1 MDPDYISGNER
12 IFELD
17 INLLQANPLQPRGL
31 ITPESLAELAES
43 IREHGVLEPIVVA
56 QTPAGY
62 QIIAGERRWRASKLV
77 GLDKVPVIIK
87 ETSPQGMLEMAIVEN
102 VQRVDLNPLE
112 RAQAYRRLMD
122 EFNLTNSEISQRVSK
137 SPSYIS
143 NTIRLL
149 TLPDALKDALM
160 SGQTTEGHVR
170 ALSSLEDPHLI
181 IEAYK
186 EVLRRNLSVRGTE
199 ELVRKMRS
207 HHGIGPKKGAD
218 QSTMRIVNEDID
230 RIQEGLLRSL
240 SKGGEDQSARVKYIQ
255 TGKNARLEI
264 RWEGHPGETSEKV
277 EEFYRAVTNY
287 FNNYRMDQNSDNNDD
302 SNSRSQDQSESS
314 GY

>member
-1 MDPDYISGNER
+1 MDTNDER

-17 INLLQANPLQPRGL
+17 INMLQANPLQPRGL

-43 IREHGVLEPIVVA
+43 IREHGILEPIVVA
-56 QTPAGY
+56 KTPAGY
-62 QIIAGERRWRASKLV
+62 QIIAGERRWRASRLV
-77 GLDKVPVIIK
+77 GLTKVPVIIK
-87 ETSPQGMLEMAIVEN
+87 ETTPQGMLEMAIVEN

-112 RAQAYRRLMD
+112 RAQAYKRLMD
-122 EFNLTNSEISQRVSK
+122 EFDLTNAEIAQRVGK

-170 ALSSLEDPHLI
+170 ALAALEDPHLI

-207 HHGIGPKKGAD
+207 RHGIMPKKGAS
-218 QSTMRIVNEDID
+218 QQTMRIVNEDID
-230 RIQEGLLRSL
+230 RIEEGLVKSL
-240 SKGGEDQSARVKYIQ
+240 AQSNEDKNVKVKYML
-255 TGKNARLEI
+255 TGGSAKLEI
-264 RWEGHPGETSEKV
+264 RFDGDPERTNERIAQIYQAITS
-277 EEFYRAVTNY
+277 Y
-287 FNNYRMDQNSDNNDD
+287 FNSM
-302 SNSRSQDQSESS
+302 ES
-314 GY
+314 

>member
-1 MDPDYISGNER
+1 MDPNDR

-17 INLLQANPLQPRGL
+17 IDLLQANPLQPRGL

-43 IREHGVLEPIVVA
+43 IREHGILEPIVVA
-56 QTPAGY
+56 KTPAGY
-62 QIIAGERRWRASKLV
+62 QIIAGERRWRASRLV
-77 GLDKVPVIIK
+77 GLTQVPVIIR

-112 RAQAYRRLMD
+112 RAQAYKRLMD
-122 EFNLTNSEISQRVSK
+122 EFNLTNAEISQRVAK

-170 ALSSLEDPHLI
+170 ALSGLEDPHLI

-186 EVLRRNLSVRGTE
+186 EVLKKNLSVRGTE
-199 ELVRKMRS
+199 ELVRRIRS
-207 HHGIGPKKGAD
+207 SQGMAPRKHSATE
-218 QSTMRIVNEDID
+218 TMRVVSEDVD
-230 RIQEGLLRSL
+230 RLQEGIQQSL
-240 SKGGEDQSARVKYIQ
+240 ANFGSEGKQPQVKYVL
-255 TGKNARLEI
+255 TGKNAKLEI
-264 RWEGHPGETSEKV
+264 RFEGAPDETNPKIEKIYQAIAN
-277 EEFYRAVTNY
+277 F
-287 FNNYRMDQNSDNNDD
+287 Q
-302 SNSRSQDQSESS
+302 
-314 GY
+314 G